1 MIQSRKFY
9 LLKRDIDI
17 DIMSYGD
24 AKYWDERYTLQGPME
39 SFDWLESYY
48 TLKDILQNYMISK
61 KIKILVVGC
70 GNAEFSADLY
80 DNGYKNITN
89 VDFSKVVIR

>member
-1 MIQSRKFY
+1 
-9 LLKRDIDI
+9 
-17 DIMSYGD
+17 MSYGD
-24 AKYWDERYTLQGPME
+24 SKYWDERYTLHGPNE
-39 SFDWLESYY
+39 SFDWLESYF
-48 TLKDILQNYMISK
+48 TLKDILRDYITSK
-61 KIKILVVGC
+61 EIKILVVGC

>member
-9 LLKRDIDI
+9 LLKRDI